1 MSRICPTCGRQLG
14 PSGECVGCGVPKEKK
29 IGVIGALVITGIV
42 IGLLV
47 AIVIGFS
54 QLVGNP
60 FQIFNKRKLKPRGIY
75 EVTRASKNL
84 AVSREPQ
91 ETIALAEIGR
101 PQSAE

>member
-1 MSRICPTCGRQLG
+1 MSRICPTCGRRLG
-14 PSGECVGCGVPKEKK
+14 TSGECVGCGVPKEKK
-29 IGVIGALVITGIV
+29 IGVIGALVITG
-42 IGLLV
+42 
-47 AIVIGFS
+47 IVIGFS